1 MNDKQQQD
9 KEFFKTADTFI
20 DLANDHCDKQ
30 ESPAVGSS
38 LLYAT
43 ARFSSFVVASQA
55 KDLESFE
62 SEVDHAIDFFSK
74 EFKRMLKENLEE
86 YKGVFSNEQ
95 EEPKYQHLM
104 KKPTE

>member
-20 DLANDHCDKQ
+20 DLANDHSNKQ
-30 ESPAVGSS
+30 DSAAVGSS

-43 ARFSSFVVASQA
+43 ARFSSFVVASHA

-62 SEVDHAIDFFSK
+62 SEIDHAIEFFNK
-74 EFKRMLKENLEE
+74 EFERMLKENLEE
-86 YKGVFSNEQ
+86 YKGVFSKEQ
-95 EEPKYQHLM
+95 EQPKYQHLI
-104 KKPTE
+104 KKSTE